1 MVFAPCV
8 GGMALQYG
16 VAFVHLNVA
25 VQAIYGRSTP
35 TLLDYVGI
43 DTSVEPIHS
52 LLSDRTQA
60 LTTLKENLIRD

>member
-1 MVFAPCV
+1 MVLAPCV

-16 VAFVHLNVA
+16 MAFVHLNVA

-35 TLLDYVGI
+35 TLLHYVST
-43 DTSVEPIHS
+43 DTLVEPVHS
-52 LLSDRTQA
+52 LHSDRTQA